1 MATSSITKNFVVS
14 DKKQVEQF
22 ADAIEMSYKESLS
35 ESSPSSCRYREIH
48 ETDEVYR
55 VMEKW
60 KKLYGG
66 WFFSIKYQRIWE
78 ISSDMSGSFGCLWY
92 RNSCRVLCESG
103 FYGSFGEN
111 VKIVFAFWEK
121 SVYNGY
127 EWFEGWI
134 AFILENLMY

>member
-1 MATSSITKNFVVS
+1 MSNIILIENNLLKKDMEVIMYGNF
-14 DKKQVEQF
+14 KHYQEFEQF

-66 WFFSIKYQRIWE
+66 
-78 ISSDMSGSFGCLWY
+78 
-92 RNSCRVLCESG
+92 
-103 FYGSFGEN
+103 
-111 VKIVFAFWEK
+111 
-121 SVYNGY
+121 
-127 EWFEGWI
+127 
-134 AFILENLMY
+134 

>member
-14 DKKQVEQF
+14 GKKQVEQF

-35 ESSPSSCRYREIH
+35 ESSPSSFRYREIH

-66 WFFSIKYQRIWE
+66 
-78 ISSDMSGSFGCLWY
+78 
-92 RNSCRVLCESG
+92 
-103 FYGSFGEN
+103 
-111 VKIVFAFWEK
+111 
-121 SVYNGY
+121 
-127 EWFEGWI
+127 
-134 AFILENLMY
+134 

>member
-1 MATSSITKNFVVS
+1 MIMLYMSNIILIENNLLKKDMEVIMCGNFKHTKNFVVS

-66 WFFSIKYQRIWE
+66 
-78 ISSDMSGSFGCLWY
+78 
-92 RNSCRVLCESG
+92 
-103 FYGSFGEN
+103 
-111 VKIVFAFWEK
+111 
-121 SVYNGY
+121 
-127 EWFEGWI
+127 
-134 AFILENLMY
+134 

>member
-55 VMEKW
+55 VMET
-60 KKLYGG
+60 
-66 WFFSIKYQRIWE
+66 
-78 ISSDMSGSFGCLWY
+78 
-92 RNSCRVLCESG
+92 ESNRDHVRRR
-103 FYGSFGEN
+103 YLRCS
-111 VKIVFAFWEK
+111 A
-121 SVYNGY
+121 
-127 EWFEGWI
+127 
-134 AFILENLMY
+134 

>member
-14 DKKQVEQF
+14 GKKQVEQF

-35 ESSPSSCRYREIH
+35 ESSLSSCRYREIH

-66 WFFSIKYQRIWE
+66 
-78 ISSDMSGSFGCLWY
+78 
-92 RNSCRVLCESG
+92 
-103 FYGSFGEN
+103 
-111 VKIVFAFWEK
+111 
-121 SVYNGY
+121 
-127 EWFEGWI
+127 
-134 AFILENLMY
+134 

>member
-1 MATSSITKNFVVS
+1 MLYMSNIILIENNLLKKDMEVIMYSSITKNFVVS
-14 DKKQVEQF
+14 GKKQVEQF

-66 WFFSIKYQRIWE
+66 
-78 ISSDMSGSFGCLWY
+78 
-92 RNSCRVLCESG
+92 
-103 FYGSFGEN
+103 
-111 VKIVFAFWEK
+111 
-121 SVYNGY
+121 
-127 EWFEGWI
+127 
-134 AFILENLMY
+134 